1 MYYESIMQRELA
13 NLIQFSSEDTIGASF
28 KGAIYRKQLAKYG
41 DWVNPQYPRLSNNP
55 IMSLDENWG
64 AKIVENFNNNIL
76 GHSVAVPSTHT
87 NDPEKNRGRVIS
99 LESIPGDGLYG
110 ELEILEADTVQAL
123 DKGTI
128 FDVSISFSHD
138 YVRKDDNKHY
148 GPTLEHV
155 ALVNDP
161 YLSEMKTFEK
171 LEMALSKSVEPNTV
185 KLGGNNV
192 IMLSIDKLKELHKM
206 ATKTITNDKAFDVI
220 VKFNDGTEHKE
231 VTIKPGET
239 LEVPEDVAE
248 DVTNQVTGA
257 IEIAGD
263 EGKGEGD
270 DAPVTPAPE
279 VETPEQELSR
289 LREENATLK
298 LSKEFDAL
306 LDKGLVIPA
315 QKDAVMALAKL
326 PTTGVQLSKDSEP
339 TDVASLVLGIL
350 SAGSQQF
357 SKDESG
363 SGKIDEDAQKKK
375 DLIKEG
381 QKPSENLSEGSLAG
395 MKAVGTTPEKF
406 DELAKKYPDLL
417 ESKK

>member
-1 MYYESIMQRELA
+1 MYYKSIMYGQLA

-28 KGAIYRKQLAKYG
+28 KGAIYRKQLAKFG
-41 DWVNPQYPRLSNNP
+41 DWVNPQYPLLSNNP
-55 IMSLDENWG
+55 IMTLDEDWG
-64 AKIVENFNNNIL
+64 NKIVENFNNNIL

-87 NDPEKNRGRVIS
+87 DDPEKNRGKVIS
-99 LESIPGDGLYG
+99 VDVVPGDGLYG
-110 ELEILEADTVQAL
+110 ELEILEDTTVQAL

-138 YVRKDDNKHY
+138 YVRKDNNKHY

-161 YLSEMKTFEK
+161 YLSEMNTFEK
-171 LEMALSKSVEPNTV
+171 LEMALSKQVDSNSV
-185 KLGGNNV
+185 KLAGNNV
-192 IMLSIDKLKELHKM
+192 IMLSIDKMKELSKM
-206 ATKTITNDKAFDVI
+206 TTKIITNDKAFDVV
-220 VKFNDGTEHKE
+220 VKFNDGTEDKE
-231 VTIKPGET
+231 LTIKPGET

-270 DAPVTPAPE
+270 DAPVTPE

-363 SGKIDEDAQKKK
+363 SGKVDEDAQKKK

>member
-1 MYYESIMQRELA
+1 MYYESIMYGQLA

-28 KGAIYRKQLAKYG
+28 KGAIYRKQLAKFG
-41 DWVNPQYPRLSNNP
+41 DWVNPQYPLLSNNP
-55 IMSLDENWG
+55 IMTLDEDWG
-64 AKIVENFNNNIL
+64 NKIVENFNNNIL
-76 GHSVAVPSTHT
+76 GHSVPVPSTHT

-110 ELEILEADTVQAL
+110 ELEILEDKTVQAL

-161 YLSEMKTFEK
+161 YLSEMNTFEK
-171 LEMALSKSVEPNTV
+171 LEMALSKSVESNTV
-185 KLGGNNV
+185 KLAGNNV
-192 IMLSIDKLKELHKM
+192 IMLSIDKMKELSKM
-206 ATKTITNDKAFDVI
+206 TTKIITNDKAFDVV
-220 VKFNDGTEHKE
+220 VKFNDGTEDKE
-231 VTIKPGET
+231 LTIKPGET
-239 LEVPEDVAE
+239 LEVPEEVAE
-248 DVTNQVTGA
+248 DVTAQVA
-257 IEIAGD
+257 
-263 EGKGEGD
+263 
-270 DAPVTPAPE
+270 DAVEPTEDPASPPEDPTAPENETPAE
-279 VETPEQELSR
+279 ELSR
-289 LREENATLK
+289 LKEENAQLK
-298 LSKEFDAL
+298 LSKAFDDL
-306 LDKGLVIPA
+306 LADGKVIPA
-315 QKDAVMALAKL
+315 QKEAVMALAKL
-326 PTTGVQLSKDSEP
+326 PQGVSLSKDTP
-339 TDVASLVLGIL
+339 DVASLVLGIL
-350 SAGSQQF
+350 GAGSQQF

-363 SGKIDEDAQKKK
+363 SSKIDEDAEKKK
-375 DLIKEG
+375 DLKKEG

>member
-1 MYYESIMQRELA
+1 MYYKSIMYGQLA

-28 KGAIYRKQLAKYG
+28 KGAIYRKQLAKFG
-41 DWVNPQYPRLSNNP
+41 DWVNPQYPLLSNNP
-55 IMSLDENWG
+55 IMTLDEDWG
-64 AKIVENFNNNIL
+64 NKIVENFNNNIL

-87 NDPEKNRGRVIS
+87 NDPEKNRGKVIS
-99 LESIPGDGLYG
+99 VDVVPGDGLYG
-110 ELEILEADTVQAL
+110 ELEILEDTTVQAL

-138 YVRKDDNKHY
+138 YVRKDNNKHY

-161 YLSEMKTFEK
+161 YLSEMNTFEK
-171 LEMALSKSVEPNTV
+171 LEMALSKQVDSNSV
-185 KLGGNNV
+185 KLAGNNV
-192 IMLSIDKLKELHKM
+192 IMLSIHKLKELHKM
-206 ATKTITNDKAFDVI
+206 ATKTITNDKAFDVV
-220 VKFNDGTEHKE
+220 VKFNDGTEDKE

-270 DAPVTPAPE
+270 DAPVTPE

-363 SGKIDEDAQKKK
+363 SGKVDEDAQKKK

>member
-1 MYYESIMQRELA
+1 MYYKSIMYGQLA

-28 KGAIYRKQLAKYG
+28 KGAIYRKQLAKFG
-41 DWVNPQYPRLSNNP
+41 DWVNPQYPLHSNNP
-55 IMSLDENWG
+55 IMTLDEDWG
-64 AKIVENFNNNIL
+64 NKIVENFNNNIL

-87 NDPEKNRGRVIS
+87 DDPEKNRGKVIS
-99 LESIPGDGLYG
+99 VDVVPGDGLYG
-110 ELEILEADTVQAL
+110 ELEILEDTTVQAL

-161 YLSEMKTFEK
+161 YLSEMNTFEK
-171 LEMALSKSVEPNTV
+171 LEMALSKQVDSNSV
-185 KLGGNNV
+185 KLAGNNV
-192 IMLSIDKLKELHKM
+192 IMLSIDKMKELSKM
-206 ATKTITNDKAFDVI
+206 TTKIITNDKAFDVV
-220 VKFNDGTEHKE
+220 VKFNDGTEDKE

-270 DAPVTPAPE
+270 DAPVTPE

-363 SGKIDEDAQKKK
+363 SGKVDEDAQKKK

>member
-1 MYYESIMQRELA
+1 MYYESIMYGQLA

-28 KGAIYRKQLAKYG
+28 KGAIYRKQLAKFG
-41 DWVNPQYPRLSNNP
+41 DWVNPQYPLLSNNP
-55 IMSLDENWG
+55 IMTLDEDWG
-64 AKIVENFNNNIL
+64 NKIVENFNNNIL

-87 NDPEKNRGRVIS
+87 NDPEKNRGKVIS
-99 LESIPGDGLYG
+99 VDVVPGDGLYG
-110 ELEILEADTVQAL
+110 ELEILEDKTVQAL

-161 YLSEMKTFEK
+161 YLSEMNTFEK
-171 LEMALSKSVEPNTV
+171 LEMALSKQVDSNSV
-185 KLGGNNV
+185 KLAGNNV
-192 IMLSIDKLKELHKM
+192 IMLSIDKMKELSKM
-206 ATKTITNDKAFDVI
+206 TTKIITNDKAFDVV
-220 VKFNDGTEHKE
+220 VKFNDGTEDKE
-231 VTIKPGET
+231 LTIKPGET

-270 DAPVTPAPE
+270 DAPVTPE
-279 VETPEQELSR
+279 VETPEHQLSR

-350 SAGSQQF
+350 GAGSQQF

>member
-87 NDPEKNRGRVIS
+87 NDPEKNRGRVVS
-99 LESIPGDGLYG
+99 VESIPGDGLYG

-128 FDVSISFSHD
+128 FDVSISFSYD

-206 ATKTITNDKAFDVI
+206 ATKTITNDKAFDVV
-220 VKFNDGTEHKE
+220 VKFNDGTEDKE

-270 DAPVTPAPE
+270 NAPATPE

-298 LSKEFDAL
+298 LSKAFDAL
-306 LDKGLVIPA
+306 LADGKVIPA
-315 QKDAVMALAKL
+315 QKEAVMALAKL
-326 PTTGVQLSKDSEP
+326 PQGVSLSKDTP
-339 TDVASLVLGIL
+339 DVASLVLGIL
-350 SAGSQQF
+350 GAGSQQF

>member
-1 MYYESIMQRELA
+1 MYYKSIMYGQLA

-28 KGAIYRKQLAKYG
+28 KGAIYRKQLAKFG
-41 DWVNPQYPRLSNNP
+41 DWVNPQYPLLSNNP
-55 IMSLDENWG
+55 IMTLDEDWG
-64 AKIVENFNNNIL
+64 NKIVENFNNNIL

-87 NDPEKNRGRVIS
+87 NDPEKNRGKVIS
-99 LESIPGDGLYG
+99 VDVVPGDGLYG
-110 ELEILEADTVQAL
+110 ELEILEDTTVQAL

-161 YLSEMKTFEK
+161 YLSEMNTFEK
-171 LEMALSKSVEPNTV
+171 LEMALSKQVDSNSV
-185 KLGGNNV
+185 KLAGNNV
-192 IMLSIDKLKELHKM
+192 IMLSIDKMKELSKM
-206 ATKTITNDKAFDVI
+206 TTKIITNDKAFDVV
-220 VKFNDGTEHKE
+220 VKFNDGTEDKE
-231 VTIKPGET
+231 LTIKPGET

-257 IEIAGD
+257 IEITGD

-270 DAPVTPAPE
+270 DAPVTPE

-363 SGKIDEDAQKKK
+363 SGKVDEDAQKKK